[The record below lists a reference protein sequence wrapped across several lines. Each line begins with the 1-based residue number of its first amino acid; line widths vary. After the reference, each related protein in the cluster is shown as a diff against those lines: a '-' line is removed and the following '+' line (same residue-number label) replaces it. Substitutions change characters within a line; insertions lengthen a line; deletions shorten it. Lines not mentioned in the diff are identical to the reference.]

1 MHDDELRYWIAL
13 KSIPGIGNAAILSLA
28 VRFPSLAEAFSASP
42 SQLSGIAGLAGESAA
57 SIRCFNSWNRI
68 DRELERLHE
77 AGMAVVTC
85 RDERYPARLL
95 NIYDRPAFLYVR
107 GDLNKEDICIAVV
120 GSRQASAYGKYTT
133 ERISRELAMRGV
145 TIVSGMA
152 RGIDSCAHRGALS
165 ARGRTIAVL
174 GSGLDVIYPPENHKL
189 SAAIVQ
195 EGALISEYPP
205 GTHPLPFHFPARN
218 RMISGMSYGVV
229 VVEAGEKSGSLIT
242 ARLAADQGR
251 DVFAIPGSI
260 DSARA
265 RGTNSLIK
273 QGAKLVDSVDDILED
288 ILPQLERPPGM
299 QTLPLTAGTEPSA
312 SPNQTSGGLNVTDEM
327 IMKFLSARK
336 IHADEII
343 SSSGLPPGDVLSCL
357 ITLELKGIVEQH
369 PGKFFTLKSFGI

>member
-1 MHDDELRYWIAL
+1 MHDEELRYWIAL
-13 KSIPGIGNAAILSLA
+13 KSIPKTGNAAIISLA
-28 VRFPSLAEAFSASP
+28 ERFPSLSEAFSASP
-42 SQLSGIAGLAGESAA
+42 AQLAGIPGLSRQSAA
-57 SIRCFNSWNRI
+57 AISRFKAWDRINR
-68 DRELERLHE
+68 DLEQIHH

-95 NIYDRPAFLYVR
+95 NVYDRPAFLYVL
-107 GDLNKEDICIAVV
+107 GNLNKDDICIAMV
-120 GSRQASAYGKYTT
+120 GSRQASVYGKFTT

-165 ARGRTIAVL
+165 AGGRTVAVL
-174 GSGLDVIYPPENHKL
+174 GSGLDVVYPPENNKL
-189 SAAIVQ
+189 SAAIAKQ
-195 EGALISEYPP
+195 GALISEYPP
-205 GTHPLPFHFPARN
+205 GTQPLPFHFPARN
-218 RMISGMSYGVV
+218 RIISGMSYGVV

-260 DSARA
+260 DSAGA

-273 QGAKLVDSVDDILED
+273 QGAKLVDSIDDILED
-288 ILPQLERPPGM
+288 ILPQLERPPGLP
-299 QTLPLTAGTEPSA
+299 TLPVTAGTEPSA
-312 SPNQTSGGLNVTDEM
+312 PPNQTSGELNVTDEM

-343 SSSGLPPGDVLSCL
+343 SSAGLPPGDVLSCL

-369 PGKFFTLKSFGI
+369 PGKLFTLKSFGI